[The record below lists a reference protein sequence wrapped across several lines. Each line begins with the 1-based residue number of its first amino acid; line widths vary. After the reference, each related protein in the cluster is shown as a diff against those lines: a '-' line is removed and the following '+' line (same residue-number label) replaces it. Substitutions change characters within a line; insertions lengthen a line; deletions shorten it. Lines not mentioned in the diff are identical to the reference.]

1 MGNFGSWDFSKAVK
15 KLAIG
20 KTMNQTTN
28 QTNESLRMIDISVV
42 IPVYEAEGCLHELYR
57 RLVESL
63 DALQLAF
70 EIIMVE
76 DCGGDSSWDVIQE
89 LAAQDDRLRGF
100 KLSRNF
106 GQHNAITA
114 GLDQVRGDWIVI
126 MDCDLQDKPEDIS
139 RLIEKTREGFDV
151 VIARN
156 LVRRHSWF
164 KQVTA
169 KAFYKVFSWFAGY
182 HYQDGVRSFRIISRD
197 AANALRAMREQ
208 MRSIGALGMWIGFS
222 STYINIELEP
232 RYAGRSSYSIRRL
245 LSLAF
250 NNIVAFSDRP
260 LRISIIVGFVMA
272 GCAFAYGLYTVMLAM
287 FHDIP
292 VPGWASLITSL
303 YFIGGLILANLGVVG
318 VYIGKTFDEA
328 KGRPLYLI
336 ARRTRSYR
344 GGELVPL
351 FPKQE
356 RSL

>member
-1 MGNFGSWDFSKAVK
+1 MHSE
-15 KLAIG
+15 
-20 KTMNQTTN
+20 TMNPLVVYSCQSE
-28 QTNESLRMIDISVV
+28 QLDISFV
-42 IPVYEAEGCLHELYR
+42 IPVYKAEGCLIELYR

-63 DALQLAF
+63 DALQLTF

-76 DCGGDSSWDVIQE
+76 DCGGDSSWNVIQE

-114 GLDQVRGDWIVI
+114 GLDKVRGDWVVI
-126 MDCDLQDKPEDIS
+126 MDCDLQDKPEDIG
-139 RLIEKTREGFDV
+139 RLIEKTREGYDV

-156 LVRRHSWF
+156 IIRRHSWL

-169 KAFYKVFSWFAGY
+169 KGFYKVFSWFAGY
-182 HYQDGVRSFRIISRD
+182 HYHDGVRSFRIMSRD
-197 AANALRAMREQ
+197 AANALKAMREQ
-208 MRSIGALGMWIGFS
+208 MRSIGPLGMWIGFS
-222 STYINIELEP
+222 TTYMDIELEP

-245 LSLAF
+245 VSLAF

-260 LRISIIVGFVMA
+260 LRISISVGFAMA
-272 GCAFAYGLYTVMLAM
+272 GCAFAYGLYTVIRAM

-292 VPGWASLITSL
+292 VPGWTSLITSL
-303 YFIGGLILANLGVVG
+303 YFIGGLILVNLGVVG

-336 ARRTRSYR
+336 ARQTNSY
-344 GGELVPL
+344 GVGESVPCR
-351 FPKQE
+351 PKQE

>member
-1 MGNFGSWDFSKAVK
+1 MKSKAVD
-15 KLAIG
+15 L
-20 KTMNQTTN
+20 
-28 QTNESLRMIDISVV
+28 SVV
-42 IPVYEAEGCLHELYR
+42 IPIYNGEGCLPELYR

-63 DALQLAF
+63 DALQLTF

-76 DCGGDSSWDVIQE
+76 DCGGDNSWSVIQE
-89 LAAQDDRLRGF
+89 LAVQDERLRGF

-114 GLDQVRGDWIVI
+114 GLDQVRGDWVVI

-139 RLIEKTREGFDV
+139 RLIEKTREGYDV

-156 LVRRHSWF
+156 IIRRHSWV

-182 HYQDGVRSFRIISRD
+182 HYRDGVRSFRIMSRD
-197 AANALRAMREQ
+197 VANALKTIREQ
-208 MRSIGALGMWIGFS
+208 MRSIGPLGMWIGFC
-222 STYINIELEP
+222 STYMDIELES

-250 NNIVAFSDRP
+250 YNIIAFSDRP
-260 LRISIIVGFVMA
+260 LRISISIGFAMA
-272 GCAFAYGLYTVMLAM
+272 GCAFAYGLYTVMRAM
-287 FHDIP
+287 FYDIP
-292 VPGWASLITSL
+292 VPGWTSLITSL

-318 VYIGKTFDEA
+318 VYVGKTFDEA
-328 KGRPLYLI
+328 KGRPIYLI
-336 ARRTRSYR
+336 ARRTKSYCV
-344 GGELVPL
+344 GESVPL
-351 FPKQE
+351 RPKQE

>member
-1 MGNFGSWDFSKAVK
+1 MKNIKTLEN
-15 KLAIG
+15 KLGQEII
-20 KTMNQTTN
+20 N
-28 QTNESLRMIDISVV
+28 LSVV
-42 IPVYEAEGCLHELYR
+42 IPVYKAEGCLHELYR

-63 DALQLAF
+63 DALQLTF

-76 DCGGDSSWDVIQE
+76 DCGGDSSWNVIQE

-114 GLDQVRGDWIVI
+114 GLDQVRGEWVVV
-126 MDCDLQDKPEDIS
+126 MDCDLQDKPEDIG
-139 RLIEKTREGFDV
+139 RLIEKTREGYDF

-156 LVRRHSWF
+156 IIRRHSWL

-169 KAFYKVFSWFAGY
+169 KGFYKVFSWFAGY
-182 HYQDGVRSFRIISRD
+182 HYQDGVRSFRIMSRD
-197 AANALRAMREQ
+197 AANALKAMREQ
-208 MRSIGALGMWIGFS
+208 MRSIGPLGMWIGFS
-222 STYINIELEP
+222 TTYIDIELGP
-232 RYAGRSSYSIRRL
+232 RYTGRSSYSIRL
-245 LSLAF
+245 LVSLAF

-260 LRISIIVGFVMA
+260 LRISISVGFGMA
-272 GCAFAYGLYTVMLAM
+272 GCAFAYGLYTVIRAM
-287 FHDIP
+287 FHEIP
-292 VPGWASLITSL
+292 VPGWTSLITSL

-336 ARRTRSYR
+336 ARRTKSFCVA
-344 GGELVPL
+344 ESVPL
-351 FPKQE
+351 HPKQE

>member
-1 MGNFGSWDFSKAVK
+1 MIPSASFSSQNKR
-15 KLAIG
+15 L
-20 KTMNQTTN
+20 
-28 QTNESLRMIDISVV
+28 DISVV
-42 IPVYEAEGCLHELYR
+42 IPVYKAEACLRELHR

-63 DALQLAF
+63 EALQLTF

-76 DCGGDSSWDVIQE
+76 DCGGDNSWSVIQE
-89 LAAQDDRLRGF
+89 LASRDDRLRGF

-106 GQHNAITA
+106 GQHNALTA

-126 MDCDLQDKPEDIS
+126 MDCDLQDKPENIG
-139 RLIEKTREGFDV
+139 RLIEKTREGYDV

-156 LVRRHSWF
+156 IIRRHSWL

-169 KAFYKVFSWFAGY
+169 KVFYKVFSWFAGY
-182 HYQDGVRSFRIISRD
+182 HYVDGVRSFRIMSRD
-197 AANALRAMREQ
+197 AANALKAMREQ
-208 MRSIGALGMWIGFS
+208 MRSIGPLGMWIGFS
-222 STYINIELEP
+222 STYMKIELEP
-232 RYAGRSSYSIRRL
+232 RYAGISSYNMRRL

-260 LRISIIVGFVMA
+260 LRISISVGFTMA
-272 GCAFAYGLYTVMLAM
+272 GCAFSYGLYTVIRAM

-292 VPGWASLITSL
+292 VPGWTSLITSL

-336 ARRTRSYR
+336 ARRTTSD
-344 GGELVPL
+344 GIFGAVPL
-351 FPKQE
+351 YPMQE
-356 RSL
+356 KSL

>member
-1 MGNFGSWDFSKAVK
+1 M
-15 KLAIG
+15 
-20 KTMNQTTN
+20 
-28 QTNESLRMIDISVV
+28 
-42 IPVYEAEGCLHELYR
+42 HELYR

-76 DCGGDSSWDVIQE
+76 DCGGDNSWDVIQE
-89 LAAQDDRLRGF
+89 LAAQDDRLKGF

-114 GLDQVRGDWIVI
+114 GLDQVCGDWIVV
-126 MDCDLQDKPEDIS
+126 MDCDLQDKPENIG
-139 RLIEKTREGFDV
+139 RLIEKIREGNDV

-156 LVRRHSWF
+156 IIRRHSWL

-169 KAFYKVFSWFAGY
+169 KVFYKVFSWFAGY
-182 HYQDGVRSFRIISRD
+182 HYQDGVRSFRIMSRD
-197 AANALRAMREQ
+197 AVNALKTMREQ
-208 MRSIGALGMWIGFS
+208 MRSIGPLGMWIGFS
-222 STYINIELEP
+222 STYIDIDLEP

-260 LRISIIVGFVMA
+260 LRISISVGFAMA
-272 GCAFAYGLYTVMLAM
+272 GCAFAYGLYIVIRAIL
-287 FHDIP
+287 HDIP
-292 VPGWASLITSL
+292 VPGWTSLITSL

-318 VYIGKTFDEA
+318 VYIGKTFEEA
-328 KGRPLYLI
+328 KRRPLYLI
-336 ARRTRSYR
+336 ARRTKFYC
-344 GGELVPL
+344 GEESVPL
-351 FPKQE
+351 PPKQE

>member
-1 MGNFGSWDFSKAVK
+1 MKNINTLEN
-15 KLAIG
+15 KLGQEII
-20 KTMNQTTN
+20 N
-28 QTNESLRMIDISVV
+28 LSVV
-42 IPVYEAEGCLHELYR
+42 IPVYKAEGCLHELYR

-63 DALQLAF
+63 DALQLTF

-89 LAAQDDRLRGF
+89 LTVQDDRLRGF
-100 KLSRNF
+100 TLSRNF

-114 GLDQVRGDWIVI
+114 GLDQVRGDWVVI
-126 MDCDLQDKPEDIS
+126 MDCDLQDKPEDIG
-139 RLIEKTREGFDV
+139 RLIEKTREGYDV

-156 LVRRHSWF
+156 IIRRHSWL

-169 KAFYKVFSWFAGY
+169 KGFYKVFSWFAGY
-182 HYQDGVRSFRIISRD
+182 HYQDGVRSFRIMSRD
-197 AANALRAMREQ
+197 AANALKTMREQ
-208 MRSIGALGMWIGFS
+208 MRSIGPLGMWIGFS
-222 STYINIELEP
+222 TTYMDIELEP
-232 RYAGRSSYSIRRL
+232 RYAGRSSYNIRRL

-260 LRISIIVGFVMA
+260 LRISISVGFAMA
-272 GCAFAYGLYTVMLAM
+272 GCAFAYGLYNVIRAM

-292 VPGWASLITSL
+292 VPGWTSLITSL

-336 ARRTRSYR
+336 SRRTKSC
-344 GGELVPL
+344 GAGESVPL
-351 FPKQE
+351 HPKKE